1 MSLFVTLC
9 VCATCSTKF
18 MPTLKAVFELWFE
31 SGPVSGLHIAVGV
44 EADIGVGVDV
54 GVDVGAGVTV

>member
-1 MSLFVTLC
+1 
-9 VCATCSTKF
+9 